1 MSTYGIECDSQKS
14 SNIILL
20 QVSEVQG
27 KKPEWSYPENLEF
40 LDLCS
45 LQIIKMNHTNKNIL
59 TASAKVR
66 WLQWHL

>member
-1 MSTYGIECDSQKS
+1 MELNVILKRVQTLYCCKS
-14 SNIILL
+14 LRFK
-20 QVSEVQG
+20 E
-27 KKPEWSYPENLEF
+27 KPEWSYPENLEF